1 MKLPPKT
8 NETKPSSDS
17 DTMSTLQALLSE
29 KDDMIV
35 EKDSLIGEQN
45 DIIEK
50 KSDVID
56 SLKHRVKMLEEYLRL
71 ANSKRFG
78 SSSEKSDSPQ
88 GDLFNEVEVTAALP
102 DDEPEQ
108 SPKDDKKAKTGRKPF
123 DKNLPRQQVFAYLS
137 DADKEGAI
145 DTFFVK
151 VREELDIIPAKVQVL
166 EYMQEKAVFKDAQGN
181 NTMKAAEVMR
191 HPVPKAMGSINLMT
205 FIIIAKY
212 ADGMPLY
219 RLEGIIKRYGGD
231 ITRTTLANY
240 VIALAKLT
248 QPLINLIRE
257 VQNSGPL
264 IMADETRI
272 QVLKEPGYAPTGD
285 KYMWVTLGGKPD
297 QQSVLFD
304 YDPSRGGHTPTRLL
318 NDFTHGYL
326 QTDGYAGYNDV
337 CRINQL
343 IQLGCW
349 DHARRKFKDAQ
360 KAQPKGKST
369 KVTKADMALSYINKL
384 YVIEKTIK
392 HLSNEEKLA
401 VRQEKSKPILKQ
413 LKKWLENNM
422 PRVAKDS
429 LTGKAMTYLHNQWD
443 KLNVYCTDG
452 QLRISNIMAENA
464 IRPFAIGRRSWL
476 FADTPAGADASA
488 VHYSLIETA
497 KLNGLEPYAY
507 LNYVFKKL
515 PYAETVEDIEA
526 LLPWHVK
533 ANNAL
538 ITS

>member
-8 NETKPSSDS
+8 NEIKPSSDS
-17 DTMSTLQALLSE
+17 DTMSILQALLS
-29 KDDMIV
+29 

-78 SSSEKSDSPQ
+78 SSSEKTDSPQ
-88 GDLFNEVEVTAALP
+88 GDLFNEVEVTAAP
-102 DDEPEQ
+102 QDDEPEQ
-108 SPKDDKKAKTGRKPF
+108 PPKDDKKAKTGRKPF
-123 DKNLPRQQVFAYLS
+123 SKNLPRHQVFAYLT
-137 DADKEGAI
+137 DAEKEGAI
-145 DTFFVK
+145 NTFFVK
-151 VREELDIIPAKVQVL
+151 VREELDIVPAKVQVL

-181 NTMKAAEVMR
+181 STMKAAEVVK

-205 FIIIAKY
+205 FIVIAKY

-240 VIALAKLT
+240 VIALAKQL
-248 QPLINLIRE
+248 QPLINLLRE
-257 VQNSGPL
+257 AQNSGPL

-272 QVLKEPGYAPTGD
+272 QVLKEPGYSPTGD
-285 KYMWVTLGGKPD
+285 KYMWVTLGGPPER
-297 QQSVLFD
+297 QSVLFD
-304 YDPSRGGHTPTRLL
+304 YDPSRAGVIPVRLL
-318 NDFTHGYL
+318 DGFTHGYL
-326 QTDGYAGYNDV
+326 QTDGYQGYNKV
-337 CRINQL
+337 CIENNL
-343 IQLGCW
+343 IHLGCM
-349 DHARRKFKDAQ
+349 DHARSKFKDAQ
-360 KAQPKGKST
+360 KVQPKGKNV
-369 KVTKADMALSYINKL
+369 KVSKADMALSFINKL

-392 HLSNEEKLA
+392 HLSNEERLA
-401 VRQEKSKPILKQ
+401 IRQEKSKPILKQ
-413 LKKWLENNM
+413 LKKWLTTNK

-443 KLNVYCTDG
+443 KLTVYCTDG
-452 QLRISNIMAENA
+452 QLSISNIMAENA
-464 IRPFAIGRRSWL
+464 IRPFACGRRAWL

-488 VHYSLIETA
+488 VHYSLIQTA
-497 KLNGLEPYAY
+497 RLNGLEPYAY

-533 ANNAL
+533 ANKAL
-538 ITS
+538 TTS

>member
-1 MKLPPKT
+1 MLGMKLPPKT
-8 NETKPSSDS
+8 NEIKPSSNS
-17 DTMSTLQALLSE
+17 DTMSTLQALLS
-29 KDDMIV
+29 

-56 SLKHRVKMLEEYLRL
+56 SLKHRVQMLEEYLRL
-71 ANSKRFG
+71 SNSKRFDK
-78 SSSEKSDSPQ
+78 SSEQSDSPQ
-88 GDLFNEVEVTAALP
+88 GDLFNEVEVTAAPP

-108 SPKDDKKAKTGRKPF
+108 PPKDDKKAKTGRKPF
-123 DKNLPRQQVFAYLS
+123 AKNLPRHQVFAYLT
-137 DADKEGAI
+137 DAEKEGPI
-145 DTFFVK
+145 NTFFVK
-151 VREELDIIPAKVQVL
+151 VREELDIVPAKVQVL

-181 NTMKAAEVMR
+181 STMKAAEVVK

-240 VIALAKLT
+240 VIALAKQL
-248 QPLINLIRE
+248 QPLINLLRE
-257 VQNSGPL
+257 AQNSGPL

-272 QVLKEPGYAPTGD
+272 QVLKEPGYSPTGD
-285 KYMWVTLGGKPD
+285 KFMWVTLGGPPD
-297 QQSVLFD
+297 RQSVLFD
-304 YDPSRGGHTPTRLL
+304 YDPSRAGVIPVRLL
-318 NDFTHGYL
+318 DGFTHGYL
-326 QTDGYAGYNDV
+326 QTDGYAGYNEV
-337 CRINQL
+337 CRENIL

-349 DHARRKFKDAQ
+349 DHGRRKFIEAQ
-360 KAQPKGKST
+360 KVQPKGKHV
-369 KVTKADMALSYINKL
+369 KVSKADMALSFINKL
-384 YVIEKTIK
+384 YMIERKIK
-392 HLSNEEKLA
+392 HLSGDERFA
-401 VRQEKSKPILKQ
+401 VRQEKSVPILKQ

-452 QLRISNIMAENA
+452 QLSISNIMAENA
-464 IRPFAIGRRSWL
+464 IRPFACGRRAWL

-533 ANNAL
+533 TNKTL
-538 ITS
+538 TTS